1 MNHPQPKYRYYCVD
15 CRVYHYGEHVCMKQ
29 DMVNQPP
36 HYVGEI
42 ECIDAMVSAFGLEAV
57 KTYARI
63 AAFKYL
69 WRAGKKDAMAQEL
82 GKAVWYL
89 RFANGDDPRAS

>member
-1 MNHPQPKYRYYCVD
+1 MEVQVLPPAVQVTPPVAVD
-15 CRVYHYGEHVCMKQ
+15 WVKS
-29 DMVNQPP
+29 PP
-36 HYVGEI
+36 HYIGEI

-89 RFANGDDPRAS
+89 RFANGDDPRKS